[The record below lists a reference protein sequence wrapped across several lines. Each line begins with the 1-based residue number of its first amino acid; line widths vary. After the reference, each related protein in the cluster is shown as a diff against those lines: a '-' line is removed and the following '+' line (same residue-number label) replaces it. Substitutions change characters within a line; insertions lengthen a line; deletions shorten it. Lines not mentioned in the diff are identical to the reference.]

1 MYFSIVGSGVG
12 GLDGSF
18 AIQPFFFFGGVADK
32 EADLLTLKIVSKSR
46 DSSSDGGI
54 LECRFRGN

>member
-1 MYFSIVGSGVG
+1 MVPSQFS
-12 GLDGSF
+12 LSF
-18 AIQPFFFFGGVADK
+18 FLGGVADK